1 MNTRRHVST
10 AVAFLFA
17 FVVISY
23 QMLRSIDNA
32 SSSNTVLMLLVVFS
46 VAAYTRKRAIG
57 GWLLYCYIVMLYLA
71 KWFPWLLSA
80 IEQFLD
86 SSHWPNL
93 YAHVAFVAL
102 ALATYAAT
110 AYAMWAMLLL
120 LFARTPRR
128 LELTRRALVMT
139 AISATCAYLFA
150 QLVAIDEDAARFFG
164 AMPFAVALSASCI
177 NLYFKYS
184 QRVRKVFAESSWPAA
199 TKEGSNSS
207 PSSPAG
213 R

>member
-10 AVAFLFA
+10 TVAILFA

-23 QMLRSIDNA
+23 QLLKSIDNA
-32 SSSNTVLMLLVVFS
+32 SSTTSVLMLLVVFS

-57 GWLLYCYIVMLYLA
+57 GWLLYCYFIMLNLV

-80 IEQFLD
+80 VEQFLD
-86 SSHWPNL
+86 TAQWRNL

-120 LFARTPRR
+120 LFSRTPRQ
-128 LELTRRALVMT
+128 LAATRRALVMT
-139 AISATCAYLFA
+139 AISATCTYLFA
-150 QLVAIDEDAARFFG
+150 QLVAVDEDAAGFFG

-184 QRVRKVFAESSWPAA
+184 QRVRKVFAENSWPAA

-213 R
+213 V